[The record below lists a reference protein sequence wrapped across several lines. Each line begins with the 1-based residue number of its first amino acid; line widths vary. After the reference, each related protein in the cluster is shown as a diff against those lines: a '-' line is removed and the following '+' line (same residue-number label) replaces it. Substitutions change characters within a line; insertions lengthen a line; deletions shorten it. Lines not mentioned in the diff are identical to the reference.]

1 MAISIDHDAGSGF
14 AITLFHAIAL
24 ITSNHYS
31 KKIPAGSIPAGEKE
45 LLPYSAA
52 TSIVTGILFAK
63 R

>member
-1 MAISIDHDAGSGF
+1 MMSAVV
-14 AITLFHAIAL
+14 LRL
-24 ITSNHYS
+24 PYS
-31 KKIPAGSIPAGEKE
+31 MLLHLLLPTIIPKKIPAGSIPAGEKE